1 MATKITGLIEE
12 TIERMGLQ
20 EEIIFLPGE
29 KEYFEEHFE
38 PFKIK
43 KGDYLLKKGDSVEY
57 CYYLEDGLMKI
68 SIPDSKGGNIN
79 TKFIKEKE
87 FINFYKMHLPE
98 HIAHYSL
105 KASSNCKVWKISRN
119 ALHCLFDQ
127 SLNFNKLVRMHMD
140 NSLNHRIEREEDIYS
155 KTAEERY
162 NKLLKNERSLFRLF
176 PLKELASYIGITPQ
190 ALSKI
195 RRKTA
200 R

>member
-1 MATKITGLIEE
+1 MATIITRLIEE

-20 EEIIFLPGE
+20 DEISFLPGE
-29 KEYFEEHFE
+29 RDFFEENFE

-43 KGDYLLKKGDSVEY
+43 KGEFLIRKGDNIEY
-57 CYYLEDGLMKI
+57 CYYLEDGLMKLC
-68 SIPDSKGGNIN
+68 IPDAKGGNIN
-79 TKFIKEKE
+79 TKFIKERE

-98 HIAHYSL
+98 HTAHYSL
-105 KASSNCKVWKISRN
+105 KASTDCKVWRISRK

-140 NSLNHRIEREEDIYS
+140 NSLCHRIQREEDIYS

-162 NKLLKNERSLFRLF
+162 DRLMKNERSLFRLF